1 MNRTLRSWP
10 VREERVGDR
19 TSVVEASLPWRSCD
33 DDRGANDA
41 PTILLVEDEA
51 FVREVTSE
59 VLRSSGYAVL
69 TAGNATEAARQYE
82 EHRYE
87 ISLVLTDV
95 ILPGQTGLAL
105 AAGLR
110 RENPDLKVLF
120 VTGYPEQIKEMDE
133 EDCLAKPF
141 STDVLLARVDQ
152 LLSSPEFC
160 SVEED
165 LTMPACAAV

>member
-1 MNRTLRSWP
+1 MNQNLRSGA
-10 VREERVGDR
+10 VRQDRVGAQA
-19 TSVVEASLPWRSCD
+19 SVVDTLQPWPSCY

-51 FVREVTSE
+51 FVRDVTSE

-69 TAGNATEAARQYE
+69 TARNAADAARLYE

-87 ISLVLTDV
+87 ISLVVTDV

-120 VTGYPEQIKEMDE
+120 VTGYPEQMKGMGED
-133 EDCLAKPF
+133 DCLAKPF
-141 STDVLLARVDQ
+141 STDALLARVGR
-152 LLSSPEFC
+152 LLSSSEFC
-160 SVEED
+160 AAGED
-165 LTMPACAAV
+165 AIMPACVAV